1 MREMKKLRTK
11 VATRA
16 TSAVLGTAILGGAL
30 VGCGGSQGANLVNY
44 NATPVFFLD
53 NLTVNG
59 YFAGPGGRFIIG
71 DGSTSPFIISFE
83 SMLQSGFNAQSG
95 TRDTITDVD
104 EGGVMVG
111 FDPDA
116 APGSG
121 GLRGMAGPSLTW
133 GVDDFGLTLGT
144 DRLRLYAIAGTRIAA
159 LRVPATG
166 AATVIRRTGTTN
178 ATFTNPTNF
187 RPTNITDINA
197 TGKIIGNALVNT
209 ENRAFMTDG
218 TTTLVDLG
226 VGTARG
232 MNDAG
237 VVVGTN
243 QFNRPYRTSSGTST
257 LRVALPLL
265 PGFTIGEATD
275 INNRGVIV
283 GWQAE
288 TTTSPRIPVA
298 WYTNGALVD
307 LRTRVGLI
315 PASTELREAIAI
327 DDNGN
332 ILVRGIRTDQ
342 GNAPTGLLL
351 DVVTTGSR

>member
-44 NATPVFFLD
+44 NATTVFAQN
-53 NLTVNG
+53 NLTVSG

-71 DGSTSPFIISFE
+71 DGSTSPFIIQFGNT
-83 SMLQSGFNAQSG
+83 LQSGFNAQSG
-95 TRDTITDVD
+95 TRDTVTDVD
-104 EGGVMVG
+104 QGGVMVG
-111 FDPDA
+111 FDADA

-121 GLRGMAGPSLTW
+121 GLRGNAQSW

-178 ATFTNPTNF
+178 AAFTNPTNF
-187 RPTNITDINA
+187 RPTEVTDINA
-197 TGKIIGNALVNT
+197 TGKIIGNALLNT
-209 ENRAFMTDG
+209 ENRAFMTDS

-237 VVVGTN
+237 IVVGTN
-243 QFNRPYRTSSGTST
+243 QFNRPYRTSSGTSS

-265 PGFTIGEATD
+265 PGFTIGEAMD
-275 INNRGVIV
+275 INNDGVIV

-327 DDNGN
+327 DDSGN